1 MQLMAISVPRDEDTI
16 TFGFAAIH
24 FGKLQGIIYTKIKL
38 ASNHPLSSEISLRSP

>member
-1 MQLMAISVPRDEDTI
+1 MQLRAVLVPGDGD
-16 TFGFAAIH
+16 IH